1 MYRIR
6 RTAVALATAAL
17 MPAYAQSIGPIDE
30 IIVTADFRAATAREL
45 PLSVTVFDADTLRTA
60 SVQHWEEMVAHVPN
74 LNLSGEGSRARYFQL
89 RGIGELEQYD
99 GAPNPSVGFVID
111 DIDFSAL
118 GAAATLFD
126 VDRIEV
132 LRGPQ
137 GTRYGANALGGL
149 IYMRSAAPTDEF
161 STRFEVTAGNDG
173 TRALGAAVGG
183 PASNNL
189 AYRLSVHQYESD
201 GFRHNAWLDRSDT
214 YNRDELTSRAKLAWM
229 PSDRVSVD
237 VTGVYIDVD
246 NGYDAWAIDN
256 SFTTQSDQPG
266 RDAQTSTAGSVR
278 VTADL
283 DDFQLVSITGAARS
297 EVVFSFDADW
307 GNAALWDPFVY
318 DYFSETLRE
327 RRTLNQ
333 EVRLVSGDGA
343 IAGGRGQWLIGAY
356 LLQLDESNDQRMAGI
371 YVDGDWCDPCEL
383 DLHTLSEYDA
393 RNTALFGQFEV
404 ALSDRIDLTA
414 GLRAERRSA
423 RYEDTAG
430 NGFRPTDN
438 MLGGDVAIGLRVSDE
453 VGAYVRLAR
462 GYKAGGFNLDFA
474 GVDFDEFDNLTPD
487 QITYDAETLWN
498 VELGVKGLW
507 LNGRLAAE
515 LGLFESRW
523 HDQQVKIPLQLQL
536 GDPTS
541 FQFLTQNAGRS
552 VHRGLESAL
561 RYQAHDR
568 VTLFAT
574 LGLLRTRIRS
584 FDVYPQ
590 LEGRAQAHAPS
601 YTYAAGADYRAPGGW
616 LARLEVTGR
625 GSYYFD
631 YSHDQK
637 SESHTLLNLRA
648 GRDFGAWNVSLWA
661 RNLLDREYY
670 VRGFFFGNE
679 PPDFP
684 DTLYTRL
691 GDPRH
696 YGVTLRY
703 SL

>member
-1 MYRIR
+1 MYRIH
-6 RTAVALATAAL
+6 RTAVVLATVVL
-17 MPAYAQSIGPIDE
+17 MPAYAQSTDPVDE

-45 PLSVTVFDADTLRTA
+45 PLSVTVFDAETLRTA

-118 GAAATLFD
+118 GSAATLFD

-149 IYMRSAAPTDEF
+149 IYMRSAAPTGAF
-161 STRFEVTAGNDG
+161 STRFEVTGGNDG
-173 TRALGAAVGG
+173 TRAVGAAVGG
-183 PASNNL
+183 PASDNL

-201 GFRHNAWLDRSDT
+201 GFRYNAWLDRSDT
-214 YNRDELTSRAKLAWM
+214 YRRDELTTRAKLAWM

-256 SFTTQSDQPG
+256 SFTTQSDRPG

-283 DDFQLVSITGAARS
+283 DDYQLVSITGAARS

-307 GNAALWDPFVY
+307 GNAVLWDPYVY
-318 DYFSETLRE
+318 DYFAETLRE

-333 EVRLVSGDGA
+333 ELRLVSGDGA
-343 IAGGRGQWLIGAY
+343 VAGGRGQWLIGAY
-356 LLQLDESNDQRMAGI
+356 LLQLDESNDQSMAGI

-383 DLHTLSEYDA
+383 ELRTLSDYDA

-414 GLRAERRSA
+414 GLRAERRTA
-423 RYEDTAG
+423 RYADTAG
-430 NGFRPTDN
+430 NLFRPTDD
-438 MLGGDVAIGLRVSDE
+438 MLGGDVAIGLRVSE
-453 VGAYVRLAR
+453 AVGAYVRLAR

-487 QITYDAETLWN
+487 QITYGAETLWN
-498 VELGVKGLW
+498 VELGVKGRW

-541 FQFLTQNAGRS
+541 FQFLTQNADRS
-552 VHRGLESAL
+552 VHRGLESSL

-584 FDVYPQ
+584 FAVYPE

-601 YTYAAGADYRAPGGW
+601 HTYAVGADYRAPGGW

-637 SESHTLLNLRA
+637 AEAHTLLNLRA
-648 GRDFGAWNVSLWA
+648 GRDFGGWHVSLWA
-661 RNLLDREYY
+661 RNLLNREYH

-703 SL
+703 RL